1 MASGDDIEAG
11 RTTGASDRT
20 ILVGHKS
27 RPSSDL
33 AGDFIFEAAR
43 QRVGGNPQAPD
54 RDLDGIRGVGNRGG
68 IAVVGLSGFMD
79 RAGRVLGVAGGVAVE
94 WRGGSGVVGK
104 GGPGSR
110 QRGGLGVLGFGG
122 PGDGGFAD
130 GPGVLGQSNTAQGVI
145 GVSAAPSSSGV
156 SGFKPLTPSP
166 LRLRPATPAPAGA
179 SQLPKMSTEAA
190 RIWAF
195 SVSDRISVFKVRAAT
210 RRSSDSHRPVMA

>member
-68 IAVVGLSGFMD
+68 IAVVGLRGFMD
-79 RAGRVLGVAGGVAVE
+79 RAGRDFGSTGVLGVAGGVAVE

-110 QRGGLGVLGFGG
+110 QRGGIGVLGFGG
-122 PGDGGFAD
+122 PGDGSFAD
-130 GPGVLGQSNTAQGVI
+130 GAR
-145 GVSAAPSSSGV
+145 VSWARAIRHKASS
-156 SGFKPLTPSP
+156 
-166 LRLRPATPAPAGA
+166 A
-179 SQLPKMSTEAA
+179 
-190 RIWAF
+190 
-195 SVSDRISVFKVRAAT
+195 
-210 RRSSDSHRPVMA
+210 